1 MISLTPIGVIHSC
14 FKEKFG
20 IPRQAGLVPD
30 ASAVIEIY
38 PPYNRE
44 EAFRELADFSH
55 IWVIFFLH
63 GTVEEGWRPTVRP
76 PRLGGNKRV
85 GVFASR
91 SPFRPNP
98 IGISAVKL
106 DGISYRD
113 GAVHL
118 YVSGGDFLEG
128 SPVLDI
134 KPYVSY
140 ADSLPTATGGFA
152 NGPPENALT
161 VVFPGAAEAICSS
174 LSQTHPR
181 LRAMITQMLQ
191 ADPRPA
197 YYEEKS
203 DKNRFGT
210 RIYDLDIKWEYKD
223 GTVTVTAIDIVTGE
237 G

>member
-38 PPYNRE
+38 SPYNRE

-55 IWVIFFLH
+55 IWVIFYFH
-63 GTVEEGWRPTVRP
+63 GTAEEGWRPTVRP
-76 PRLGGNKRV
+76 PRLGGNRRV

-106 DGISYRD
+106 NGIFYHE
-113 GAVHL
+113 GALKLH
-118 YVSGGDFLEG
+118 VSGGDFLEG

-140 ADSLPTATGGFA
+140 ADSLPMATGGFA
-152 NGPPENALT
+152 NGPPKNDLT
-161 VVFPGAAEAICSS
+161 VVFSEAAEDVCGR
-174 LSQTHPR
+174 LSQTHPH
-181 LRAMITQMLQ
+181 LKAMITQMLQ

-210 RIYDLDIKWEYKD
+210 RIYDLDVKWEFKD
-223 GTVTVTAIDIVTGE
+223 RTVTVTAIDKE
-237 G
+237 S